1 MWKERKYYFRTNCDT
16 LPVQLQQTAKIHSC
30 KIFRFM
36 VPNSDSLFF
45 KSLNQHIDEKFY
57 NICITP
63 ENRDRM
69 KKKIPV
75 KIKKRRNGTCDQ
87 KHERLTVV
95 GLFHLA
101 SICRLRKI
109 VRGQPNMKNQ
119 SSTACD
125 TFSIHNIGAYF
136 GCWDQYS
143 HVLASDTRSSS
154 AAEHTQQPESGFSL
168 NKHTHM
174 ILYAN
179 TFVERF
185 ELWQD

>member
-1 MWKERKYYFRTNCDT
+1 M
-16 LPVQLQQTAKIHSC
+16 QLQQTAKIHNC

-63 ENRDRM
+63 ENRDCM

-75 KIKKRRNGTCDQ
+75 KIKKRRNETCDQ

-109 VRGQPNMKNQ
+109 VRGQPNIENQ

-125 TFSIHNIGAYF
+125 TFSIHKIGAYF
-136 GCWDQYS
+136 GCWDQFS

-154 AAEHTQQPESGFSL
+154 AAEHIQQPESGFSL
-168 NKHTHM
+168 NKHTHK